1 MRMIDLAVAL
11 TIYLGSACV
20 AALLMML
27 LVWYGLG
34 VPPAALRINA
44 LISAG
49 AIGFVVVVAIAG
61 GADESEE

>member
-1 MRMIDLAVAL
+1 M
-11 TIYLGSACV
+11 

>member
-1 MRMIDLAVAL
+1 MRIIELAVAL

-34 VPPAALRINA
+34 VPPAALRLNA

-49 AIGFVVVVAIAG
+49 AIGFVVVVAISG

>member
-1 MRMIDLAVAL
+1 MKIIELAVGF
-11 TIYLGSACV
+11 TIFFGSACV
-20 AALLMML
+20 AALLMVL

-34 VPPAALRINA
+34 VPPAALRLNA

-61 GADESEE
+61 GTDESEE

>member
-11 TIYLGSACV
+11 TIYLACV

>member
-1 MRMIDLAVAL
+1 MRIIDLAVAL

-34 VPPAALRINA
+34 VPPAALRLNA

-49 AIGFVVVVAIAG
+49 AIGFVAVVAISG

>member
-1 MRMIDLAVAL
+1 MRIIELAVAL

-20 AALLMML
+20 AALLMLL

-34 VPPAALRINA
+34 VPPAALRLNA

-49 AIGFVVVVAIAG
+49 AIGFVVVVAISG

>member
-1 MRMIDLAVAL
+1 MRIIDLAVAL

-34 VPPAALRINA
+34 VPPAALRLNA

-49 AIGFVVVVAIAG
+49 AIGFVLVVAISG